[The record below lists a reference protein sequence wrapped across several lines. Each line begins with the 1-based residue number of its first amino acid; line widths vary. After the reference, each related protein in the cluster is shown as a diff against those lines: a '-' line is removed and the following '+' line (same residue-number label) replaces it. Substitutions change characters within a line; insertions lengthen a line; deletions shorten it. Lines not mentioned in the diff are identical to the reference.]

1 MIRAL
6 LVDDEPVARRGL
18 RALLEPHR
26 DITVVGECRNGLEA
40 RTAFETLRPA
50 LVFLDVKMPDLDG
63 FGALASS
70 AESPPAVV
78 FVTAFEEHARRA
90 FDVNAVDYLLKPFDR
105 SRFELALSRALTRI
119 GGADRP
125 VPAGRLLIRDG
136 RRLLG
141 VDLETVSHIASR
153 GNYVRIHTTSGTHLH
168 REPIGQL
175 ATRLASQG
183 FTRVGRSTMVNLEH
197 VVEARPLA
205 NGRYLLHLRSGIR
218 IPTSRRLSAKML
230 SAFQR
235 SRAGSG

>member
-40 RTAFETLRPA
+40 RSAFSTLRPE
-50 LVFLDVKMPDLDG
+50 LVFLDVRMPDLDG

-70 AESPPAVV
+70 AETPPAVV

-105 SRFELALSRALTRI
+105 GRFELALSRARSRL
-119 GGADRP
+119 GATGHAART
-125 VPAGRLLIRDG
+125 GRLLIRDG

-141 VDLETVSHIASR
+141 VDLDQVSHLVAR
-153 GNYVRIHTTSGTHLH
+153 GNYVRVYTTSGTHLH
-168 REPIGQL
+168 REPIG
-175 ATRLASQG
+175 RLGSRLKDPG
-183 FTRVGRSTMVNLEH
+183 FTRISRSVIVNRDH
-197 VVEARPLA
+197 VTEVRPLA
-205 NGRYLLHLRSGIR
+205 SGRYLVVMRSGVR
-218 IPTSRRLSAKML
+218 LGASRRM
-230 SAFQR
+230 
-235 SRAGSG
+235 SGRLKEDLHRPVRPT